1 MRNIG
6 GMTALKSY
14 LDRTG
19 EKQTAFAVRL
29 KTTVST
35 VSRFCA
41 GTLKPSLEMAHRIE
55 AATGGDVPMS
65 SWVDA
70 AQEAAE

>member
-1 MRNIG
+1 
-6 GMTALKSY
+6 MTALASY
-14 LDRTG
+14 LERTG
-19 EKQTAFAVRL
+19 EKQTAFAARL
-29 KTTVST
+29 GTTAPT

-41 GTLKPSLEMAHRIE
+41 GTMKPSLEMAHRIE
-55 AATGGDVPMS
+55 AATLGEVPMS

>member
-1 MRNIG
+1 
-6 GMTALKSY
+6 MTALASY

-19 EKQTAFAVRL
+19 EKQTAFAARIN
-29 KTTVST
+29 TTAST

-41 GTLKPSLEMAHRIE
+41 GTMKPSLEMAHRIQ
-55 AATGGDVPMS
+55 AATGGEVSMS
-65 SWVDA
+65 RWVDA